1 MSAAVEKK
9 FRCIGRKCGHEIREE
24 GRAIRYAEGQC
35 KTMCATDSSLCRECL
50 DLQVQYM
57 MGANKGKYHGVMGG
71 PLPPGS
77 HIKGSAWNI
86 EKSKKEAAKLR
97 KIASDTEEAVEEV
110 GATATAA
117 AASSKVALTAANSAA
132 AKAETAAKKT
142 KEKDAAKA
150 AKEAAKA
157 AKAAAKE
164 AEKAA
169 ADAEKAKKK
178 ATKEA
183 AGDMKE
189 LLTALSGAANAY
201 IGAPIRKRRATA
213 GRKVAARRAT
223 IRKGRK
229 SSSSSS
235 SSSNRSRTARRRSS
249 SNRRRTAS
257 RRSSSG
263 TGNPFKAGAAFP
275 PSPPMMYRGRRI
287 SRSATPSSGYVPRNL
302 SGGPAAAADRG
313 ASPNN
318 VPKDIRFNTRDR
330 AIAEL
335 VEAQAQAMAERGY

>member
-9 FRCIGRKCGHEIREE
+9 FRCIGRKCGDEIREE
-24 GRAIRYAEGQC
+24 GRAIRYVEAQC
-35 KTMCATDSSLCRECL
+35 KEMCATDASLCGKCI
-50 DLQVQYM
+50 DLQTKYM
-57 MGANKGKYHGVMGG
+57 MGANKGKYHGIMGE
-71 PLPPGS
+71 PLLPKS
-77 HIKGSAWNI
+77 HIRGSAWNI
-86 EKSKKEAAKLR
+86 ETRKKEDAKLR
-97 KIASDTEEAVEEV
+97 KIASETEEAVEEV

-142 KEKDAAKA
+142 KEKEAAKA

-201 IGAPIRKRRATA
+201 IGAPTRKRRATA

-229 SSSSSS
+229 SSSS
-235 SSSNRSRTARRRSS
+235 NRSRTARRRAS

-257 RRSSSG
+257 GRSSSG

-275 PSPPMMYRGRRI
+275 PSPPMMYRRI
-287 SRSATPSSGYVPRNL
+287 SRTATPSSGYVPRNL
-302 SGGPAAAADRG
+302 SGGPAAISYRNI
-313 ASPNN
+313 SPNER
-318 VPKDIRFNTRDR
+318 PAAERT
-330 AIAEL
+330 AIQDKVL
-335 VEAQAQAMAERGY
+335 QSMLEAQMRGY